1 VADVPATSQRLEQVR
16 RPRQTDRQT
25 DRHTHRVSWAI
36 ACLLDLVAPP
46 RLACVS
52 QDTRAAQ
59 EQELESL
66 REQLASVNHNI
77 EEVEA
82 DMKTLG
88 INLVQV
94 RGLER
99 DLGWTRSELGP

>member
-1 VADVPATSQRLEQVR
+1 
-16 RPRQTDRQT
+16 
-25 DRHTHRVSWAI
+25 
-36 ACLLDLVAPP
+36 
-46 RLACVS
+46 
-52 QDTRAAQ
+52 
-59 EQELESL
+59 
-66 REQLASVNHNI
+66 VNHNI